1 MVKDLQGNQQVIW
14 RVETDQ
20 AEETLGILLAPDG
33 NRKQQIN
40 KMRQLA
46 IDWVEKLKQ
55 GTLSRTE
62 MWTALQTTI
71 WRTLCYP
78 LPALNLTKGD
88 CDLIMVPILEFALPS
103 LGIRRNFLR
112 SLVFAPKECFG
123 LGIKHLYTIQD
134 ISRLQENF
142 T

>member
-71 WRTLCYP
+71 
-78 LPALNLTKGD
+78 
-88 CDLIMVPILEFALPS
+88 
-103 LGIRRNFLR
+103 
-112 SLVFAPKECFG
+112 
-123 LGIKHLYTIQD
+123 
-134 ISRLQENF
+134 
-142 T
+142 